1 MLEINDLTISI
12 NDRYSIGSTI
22 TKQSLIDTFVVVEL
36 TQEETHQDKL
46 IEDEAKIVKVIEENK
61 VPKKDKIS
69 LSEIDDRL
77 MTIDDFLK

>member
-1 MLEINDLTISI
+1 M
-12 NDRYSIGSTI
+12 
-22 TKQSLIDTFVVVEL
+22 VVEL